1 MDYLKTEVFGRN
13 VVFRDLLPDE
23 VDTIVSYWHDGD
35 PDFLY
40 SLGLDPAKL
49 VSRNATRERI
59 LSPGRA
65 YFVIE
70 VDGELVAYTNLN
82 FRSESEAC
90 AHFHV
95 LKPSARVKAVM
106 YVVFPDVI
114 QTFFSC
120 FPLARIEMQTLPENR
135 SISRML
141 RRFGLKSRREFLS
154 NPDGLSRP
162 GELHIWELKR
172 SSAVRHRVARSM

>member
-1 MDYLKTEVFGRN
+1 MDYLKAEIFGSN
-13 VVFRDLLPDE
+13 IVFRDLIPDE
-23 VDTIVSYWHDGD
+23 VNTIVRYWHDED

-70 VDGELVAYTNLN
+70 VDGKLAAYTNLN

-95 LKPSARVKAVM
+95 LKPGARIKAVT
-106 YVVFPDVI
+106 YVLFPDVI
-114 QTFFSC
+114 RTFFLR
-120 FPLARIEMQTLPENR
+120 FPLARIEMQTRPENR
-135 SISRML
+135 NIARLL
-141 RRFGLKSRREFLS
+141 RRFGLTPRREFLN
-154 NPDGLSRP
+154 NPDGLARP
-162 GELHIWELKR
+162 GELDVWELKR
-172 SSAVRHRVARSM
+172 GSALDTSP